1 MVARIH
7 EGAVPQMTRNL
18 RDGGRTATS
27 LAELARAQR
36 YLGLGYSAER
46 VAEIT
51 GLTPF
56 LVRYLKD
63 KGAWTAPRSAREEA
77 AA

>member
-1 MVARIH
+1 MVARLSS
-7 EGAVPQMTRNL
+7 GAIPQMTRNL

-46 VAEIT
+46 VSEIV
-51 GLTPF
+51 GCDEHLA
-56 LVRYLKD
+56 RYLKQA
-63 KGAWTAPRSAREEA
+63 GAWTPHYRIREHA
-77 AA
+77 A

>member
-1 MVARIH
+1 
-7 EGAVPQMTRNL
+7 MTRNL

-36 YLGLGYSAER
+36 YIGLGYSAAR
-46 VAEIT
+46 VSEIT

-56 LVRYLKD
+56 LVLYLKE
-63 KGAWTAPRSAREEA
+63 KGAWTARRSAREEA

>member
-1 MVARIH
+1 MVAGIH
-7 EGAVPQMTRNL
+7 EGAIRQMTRNL

-36 YLGLGYSAER
+36 YIGLGYSAER

-51 GLTPF
+51 GLSPF
-56 LVRYLKD
+56 LVRYLKA
-63 KGAWTAPRSAREEA
+63 KGAWTPHYRIRGEA
-77 AA
+77 A

>member
-1 MVARIH
+1 
-7 EGAVPQMTRNL
+7 MTRNL

-36 YLGLGYSAER
+36 YIGLGYSAER
-46 VAEIT
+46 VSEIT

-56 LVRYLKD
+56 LVRYLKE
-63 KGAWTAPRSAREEA
+63 KGAWIAPRVSREMDMGENA
-77 AA
+77 A

>member
-1 MVARIH
+1 MVARFSAREI
-7 EGAVPQMTRNL
+7 PPMTRNL

-46 VAEIT
+46 VSE
-51 GLTPF
+51 
-56 LVRYLKD
+56 LVGCDEHLARYLKQA
-63 KGAWTAPRSAREEA
+63 GAWTPHYRIRGEA
-77 AA
+77 A

>member
-1 MVARIH
+1 MVARLSS
-7 EGAVPQMTRNL
+7 GAIPQMTRNL

-36 YLGLGYSAER
+36 YIGLGYSAER

-51 GLTPF
+51 GLTEF
-56 LVRYLKD
+56 LVRYLKG
-63 KGAWTAPRSAREEA
+63 KGAWTVKRGISEEA

>member
-1 MVARIH
+1 MVARVPAGEI
-7 EGAVPQMTRNL
+7 PQMTRNL

-51 GLTPF
+51 GLTEF
-56 LVRYLKD
+56 LCRYLKE
-63 KGAWTAPRSAREEA
+63 KGAWTVQRGAREEA
-77 AA
+77 A

>member
-1 MVARIH
+1 
-7 EGAVPQMTRNL
+7 MTRNF
-18 RDGGRTATS
+18 RDGGRTATA
-27 LAELARAQR
+27 LDELARAQR

-51 GLTPF
+51 GLTEF

-63 KGAWTAPRSAREEA
+63 KGAWIAPRVNREMDMGDA
-77 AA
+77 A